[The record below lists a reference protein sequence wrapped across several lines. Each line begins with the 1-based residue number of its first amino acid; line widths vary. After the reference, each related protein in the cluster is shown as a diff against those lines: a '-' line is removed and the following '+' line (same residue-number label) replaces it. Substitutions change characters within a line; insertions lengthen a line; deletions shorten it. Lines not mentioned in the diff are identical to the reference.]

1 MLITR
6 LITAI
11 VMIAVI
17 AIDLMFGGQ
26 FGWNCLIGLLV
37 LLGLWEWSRLTSL
50 AKPLQIPFSVLAF
63 AVLAGL
69 AYIAPSVDYEVPIF
83 ALSSIF
89 WLLLAPSALRNVGAP
104 WLDNAA
110 IQLMVAALLIGAAGA
125 CLIHARA
132 VGVVFLLS
140 LLAVVWIADVAAYL
154 LGKAF
159 GKNKLAPKVSPGKSW
174 EGAWSGVVA
183 VLLYGWTWVCLA
195 KYLPA
200 ERMPFDL
207 MSGWPYQLYSR
218 WNAPLFTLWL
228 VVLTA
233 LSIVGDLF
241 ESLLKRRV
249 GVKDSSQLLPGHGG
263 VLDRIDAQ
271 LSFLPLAILLLGVP
285 K

>member
-1 MLITR
+1 
-6 LITAI
+6 
-11 VMIAVI
+11 MIAALVI
-17 AIDLMFGGQ
+17 VLMFGGQ
-26 FGWNCLIGLLV
+26 LGWNTLIGLLV
-37 LLGLWEWSRLTSL
+37 LLGLWEWSRL
-50 AKPLQIPFSVLAF
+50 AGVRKQLQVPAALIAF

-69 AYIAPSVDYEVPIF
+69 AYIAPSVDYEVPVF

-89 WLLLAPSALRNVGAP
+89 WLLLAPTALRNVGAP
-104 WLDNAA
+104 WLNNSTL
-110 IQLMVAALLIGAAGA
+110 QLMIAALLIGAAGA
-125 CLIHARA
+125 CLIHARE
-132 VGVVFLLS
+132 VGVVFLFS
-140 LLAVVWIADVAAYL
+140 MLAVVWIADVAAYFS
-154 LGKAF
+154 GKAF

-174 EGAWSGVVA
+174 EGAWGGVAA
-183 VLLYGWTWVCLA
+183 VLVYGWVWVCLA
-195 KYLPA
+195 KYLPS
-200 ERMPFDL
+200 EKMPFDL

-249 GVKDSSQLLPGHGG
+249 GFKDSSQLLPGHGG